1 MSKFNT
7 MNPKIWLLLL
17 TILKRVV
24 GATITRLILGIIRIL
39 HGKVK
44 NLLTMMDF
52 AGFEILYAVFVLLF
66 VLFVLITC
74 AIGYILW
81 LT

>member
-1 MSKFNT
+1 MSNFNT
-7 MNPKIWLLLL
+7 MNPKLWLLLL
-17 TILKRVV
+17 TILRRVV
-24 GATITRLILGIIRIL
+24 GATITHLILDTTRL
-39 HGKVK
+39 LNGKVR

-52 AGFEILYAVFVLLF
+52 AGFEILFAVFVLLF

-74 AIGYILW
+74 AIGYTLW